1 MSGHSKW
8 ANIHRKKEKSDAKR
22 AKIFT
27 KLGRELMVAVREGGP
42 NPDANS
48 KLRDIMI
55 KARAAN
61 MSNENIQR
69 SIKKASGEG
78 GSVSYD
84 EVMYEGYGPSGVA
97 FMVEAM
103 TDNRNRTAADI
114 RHIFDKSGGQLG
126 QSGCVGWMFDR
137 KGVLVVERTGGIDE
151 DAVMM
156 AALDAG
162 AEDME
167 SDGEVFEI
175 RTDLAGF
182 STVREALERQGMT
195 ILSAELEWIPRSRV
209 DVDEETAEKLERMI
223 DRLEDSD
230 DVQSIYHNANI
241 DA

>member
-1 MSGHSKW
+1 
-8 ANIHRKKEKSDAKR
+8 
-22 AKIFT
+22 
-27 KLGRELMVAVREGGP
+27 MVAVREGGP

-182 STVREALERQGMT
+182 PTVREALERQGMT

>member
-42 NPDANS
+42 NPEANS
-48 KLRDIMI
+48 KLKDIMI

-61 MSNENIQR
+61 MSNDNILR

-78 GSVSYD
+78 GNVSYD
-84 EVMYEGYGPSGVA
+84 EVVYEGYGPSGVA

-103 TDNRNRTAADI
+103 TDNRNRTAAEI
-114 RHIFDKSGGQLG
+114 RHIFDKSGGQMG

-137 KGVLVVERTGGIDE
+137 KGVLVVEKNGELDE
-151 DAVMM
+151 DAVLM
-156 AALDAG
+156 AALEAG

-167 SDGEVFEI
+167 ADGDVIEI
-175 RTDLAGF
+175 RTEMAGF
-182 STVREALERQGMT
+182 PAVREALERQGMNL
-195 ILSAELEWIPRSRV
+195 LSAELEWIPQSRV
-209 DVDEETAEKLERMI
+209 DVDGETAGKLERMI